1 MEGSNKEVK
10 EYEYLAKYYDYLL
23 GDEEAFNFWLEYI
36 NAKDYHTV
44 LELAS
49 GSGVLAGI
57 LKKQG
62 KEVTAS
68 DISKEMKEVATN
80 NFDGE
85 YLILNMIDFDLHKKY
100 DLILCVCDSINY
112 LYEEELEQ
120 MFKSVYKH
128 LNDGGRFIFD
138 MHNPKRLKEF
148 DEEYIE
154 EGQIDENVYYQWT
167 INSDTFDRTVN
178 EHFTFYTPEGVIQEQ
193 HTQNVFEVDDVK
205 NKLENIGLESEVVM
219 DFIEDEKILFIG
231 TK

>member
-178 EHFTFYTPEGVIQEQ
+178 EHFTFYTPEGMIQEH

-205 NKLENIGLESEVVM
+205 NKLENVGLESEVVM

>member
-23 GDEEAFNFWLEYI
+23 GDEEAFDFWLEYI

-178 EHFTFYTPEGVIQEQ
+178 EHFTFYTPEGMIQEQ
-193 HTQNVFEVDDVK
+193 HTQNVFEPSVVK
-205 NKLENIGLESEVVM
+205 EKLESVGLESEVVM

>member
-36 NAKDYHTV
+36 NTKDYHTV

-68 DISKEMKEVATN
+68 DISKEMKKVATN
-80 NFDGE
+80 IFDGE

-154 EGQIDENVYYQWT
+154 EGKIDENVYYQWT

-178 EHFTFYTPEGVIQEQ
+178 EHFTFYTPEGMIQEQ

>member
-178 EHFTFYTPEGVIQEQ
+178 EHFTFYTPEGMIQEQ

>member
-178 EHFTFYTPEGVIQEQ
+178 EHFTFYTPEGMIQEQ
-193 HTQNVFEVDDVK
+193 HTQNVFEPSVVK
-205 NKLENIGLESEVVM
+205 EKLESVGLKSEVVM
-219 DFIEDEKILFIG
+219 DFIKDEKILFIG

>member
-23 GDEEAFNFWLEYI
+23 GDEDAFDFWLEYI

-138 MHNPKRLKEF
+138 MHNPKRLKGF

-178 EHFTFYTPEGVIQEQ
+178 EHFTFYTPEGMIQEQ

-205 NKLENIGLESEVVM
+205 NKLENVGLESEVVM

>member
-138 MHNPKRLKEF
+138 MHNPKRLNEF

-154 EGQIDENVYYQWT
+154 EGQIDENIYYQWT

-178 EHFTFYTPEGVIQEQ
+178 EHFTFYTPEGMIQEQ

-205 NKLENIGLESEVVM
+205 NKLENVGLESEVVM

>member
-23 GDEEAFNFWLEYI
+23 GDEEAFDFWLEYI

-62 KEVTAS
+62 KDVTAS

-178 EHFTFYTPEGVIQEQ
+178 EHFTFYTPEGMIQEQ
-193 HTQNVFEVDDVK
+193 HTQNVFEPSVVK
-205 NKLENIGLESEVVM
+205 EKLESVGLEPEVVM

>member
-23 GDEEAFNFWLEYI
+23 GDEEAFDFWLEYI

-62 KEVTAS
+62 KDVTAS

-178 EHFTFYTPEGVIQEQ
+178 EHFTFYTPEGMIQEQ

-205 NKLENIGLESEVVM
+205 NKLENVGLESEVVM

-231 TK
+231 IK